1 MLLGARRDLTL
12 KSTADAVACR
22 CVKVLLGPAT
32 LTQFEWQGAPP
43 PTAPDTQLV
52 LAFAPEEPCS
62 GGPEGSQ
69 GASYWGY
76 RIEGNDV
83 VVLLEPWVKGPPR
96 TVGAVLPRPPSDGQ
110 IYVAPVK
117 AGLPFGLPLSGE
129 GTRCALGNPGP
140 KRSSAVY
147 ARRDRRA
154 LAKARAAHPQGCVL
168 SFGYPFGFI
177 LAPQRK
183 LIGATEGTG
192 GWVGGGVVRYSAAPL
207 SITAHARASFKG
219 ERREIIKGPAR
230 GFSLSARADNS
241 TGFPFMLLALLA

>member
-1 MLLGARRDLTL
+1 MHRALVVSATALLAACQASVQGDARMSTEANVDPAAEREPSEETTRALSSEYGPGPRVLLGARRDLTL

-32 LTQFEWQGAPP
+32 LTQFEWQGPPP

-52 LAFAPEEPCS
+52 LAFVPEEPCS

-83 VVLLEPWVKGPPR
+83 IVLLEAWVKGPPR
-96 TVGAVLPRPPSDGQ
+96 TVGAVLPRPPNDGQ

-117 AGLPFGLPLSGE
+117 AGLPFGLPLAGE

-140 KRSSAVY
+140 KRSTPFTA
-147 ARRDRRA
+147 AETGA
-154 LAKARAAHPQGCVL
+154 L
-168 SFGYPFGFI
+168 
-177 LAPQRK
+177 
-183 LIGATEGTG
+183 
-192 GWVGGGVVRYSAAPL
+192 
-207 SITAHARASFKG
+207 
-219 ERREIIKGPAR
+219 
-230 GFSLSARADNS
+230 
-241 TGFPFMLLALLA
+241 